1 MPNKLR
7 TLSGKEI
14 IKFLE
19 KNGFVVHSTHGSH
32 AKLKRT
38 INESV
43 QTLVI
48 PLHDEIA
55 KGTLRD
61 IYNQILEYIPESVG
75 VKSFFFTD

>member
-19 KNGFVVHSTHGSH
+19 KNNFFVHATHGSH
-32 AKLKRT
+32 VKLKRI
-38 INESV
+38 INERT
-43 QTLVI
+43 QALVI
-48 PLHDEIA
+48 PLHDEVA

-61 IYNQILEYIPESVG
+61 IYNQILEYMPESPEVR
-75 VKSFFFTD
+75 SLFFTE

>member
-14 IKFLE
+14 VKFLE
-19 KNGFVVHSTHGSH
+19 KNGFAAHSTHSSH
-32 AKLKRT
+32 TKLKRI
-38 INESV
+38 INERT

-48 PLHDEIA
+48 PLHKEIA

-61 IYNQILEYIPESVG
+61 IYNQVLEYMPESLEL
-75 VKSFFFTD
+75 KNFFFTD

>member
-19 KNGFVVHSTHGSH
+19 AKSFVLKSSRGSH
-32 AKLKRT
+32 AKLKRI
-38 INESV
+38 INEST
-43 QTLVI
+43 QTLII
-48 PLHDEIA
+48 PLHKEIA

-61 IYNQILEYIPESVG
+61 IYNQITEYIPES
-75 VKSFFFTD
+75 KEIRNFFFTD